1 MVRKVLLL
9 WMRVEHGVPP
19 CILTLRRRR
28 TEPGREM
35 RLLQPRWHTS
45 KRGWSRKKRFCAGSL
60 MRLLS
65 YRGSALRPAFSPLLK
80 LKSGSQS
87 VLLNLR
93 QLLFSSSSSGFFYCS
108 HDVGDA
114 HAVMLDELFRFSR
127 LTELVMNAHEF
138 HRSRK
143 LSREKFRDGASL
155 PPRHLMFL
163 DGDNGS
169 RFAGNCEDDFFI

>member
-45 KRGWSRKKRFCAGSL
+45 KKGSSRKKRFCAGSL
-60 MRLLS
+60 MRLRS

-80 LKSGSQS
+80 LKSGLQS

-93 QLLFSSSSSGFFYCS
+93 QLLSRIFCDYFFHGNRTTGC
-108 HDVGDA
+108 
-114 HAVMLDELFRFSR
+114 
-127 LTELVMNAHEF
+127 
-138 HRSRK
+138 
-143 LSREKFRDGASL
+143 LSCLSCLLAQSPYMDPLLRTKSPYMDRVCT
-155 PPRHLMFL
+155 PPNL
-163 DGDNGS
+163 
-169 RFAGNCEDDFFI
+169 